1 MTKSNF
7 EIRKIIEADEKLY
20 QKFVDN
26 NVHIESFIAASDAD
40 KKEYGGTF
48 IQDVKA
54 AVAKVET
61 KEKEKKKEDEEESG

>member
-48 IQDVKA
+48 IADVNA
-54 AVAKVET
+54 AVAKAESL
-61 KEKEKKKEDEEESG
+61 EKDDEEESG